1 MTGSSGSPSFK
12 DKLANISQI
21 KGFEETSMIQT
32 AAPTLKIGAYAAQ
45 KLHESFVKKL
55 KLQREKMK
63 SQGGMVNRLNMK
75 VPGEV
80 STNDILQQF
89 NSLEQQMCIEIDSGA
104 IT

>member
-1 MTGSSGSPSFK
+1 
-12 DKLANISQI
+12 
-21 KGFEETSMIQT
+21 
-32 AAPTLKIGAYAAQ
+32 
-45 KLHESFVKKL
+45 
-55 KLQREKMK
+55 
-63 SQGGMVNRLNMK
+63 MVNRLNMK